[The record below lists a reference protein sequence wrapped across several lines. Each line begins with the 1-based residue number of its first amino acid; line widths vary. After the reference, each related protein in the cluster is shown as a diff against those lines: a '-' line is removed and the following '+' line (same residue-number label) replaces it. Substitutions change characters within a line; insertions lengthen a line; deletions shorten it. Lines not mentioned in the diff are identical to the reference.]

1 MVSVYREDLANR
13 DDYSQAG
20 DFTLSQLLTLL

>member
-1 MVSVYREDLANR
+1 MVSAYREDLASE

-20 DFTLSQLLTLL
+20 DFTLPQLLTLL